1 MEPFVCNVLMIVKH
15 VNLKTILQFVLV
27 VSKVFIWPM
36 ENAKHVTMNVQL
48 ALIFLDIAIHVKK
61 DTISILKTNT
71 TMDFAKNAT
80 LEHPIVPNAL
90 LISQKEQSFLHVLNA
105 KMVSS

>member
-1 MEPFVCNVLMIVKH
+1 M
-15 VNLKTILQFVLV
+15 ILQFVLV
-27 VSKVFIWPM
+27 VLKVFIWPM
-36 ENAKHVTMNVQL
+36 ENAKHVTMNAQL
-48 ALIFLDIAIHVKK
+48 ALTILDIVIHAKK

-80 LEHPIVPNAL
+80 LERPIVPNAH
-90 LISQKEQSFLHVLNA
+90 LISQKEQLFLHVLNV